1 MKPAIRKYNGKS
13 MTDEDMR
20 WMLNHKRTPSIK
32 KSIQILSAGRA
43 AALASARTAQL
54 SLCPCHFV
62 LKLKDKGRREKRS
75 KTHGAGLAGDVWAI
89 RKKRMRIA
97 NRYEFPSDRRQKLE
111 SENSSAAVGV
121 LSLSIGSQSKN
132 RKRRLF
138 DSRRN
143 RAFSR

>member
-1 MKPAIRKYNGKS
+1 MI
-13 MTDEDMR
+13 DEEMR
-20 WMLNHKRTPSIK
+20 LMLNQKRTLSIK
-32 KSIQILSAGRA
+32 TSIQTLSAGRA

-54 SLCPCHFV
+54 SLCPCLLV
-62 LKLKDKGRREKRS
+62 LKLKDKGQKEERS
-75 KTHGAGLAGDVWAI
+75 KTHGAGLAGDVWAK